1 MNTVAICAVN
11 TVAAA
16 VVAGQGHLTKDLGLE
31 FGEHHMEVLWDR
43 VKRCFPDIANQI
55 LSTRQPQHRR
65 GETVI
70 LEEGGEK

>member
-1 MNTVAICAVN
+1 MLFVGALLLFLGTGLA
-11 TVAAA
+11 
-16 VVAGQGHLTKDLGLE
+16 GLE

-55 LSTRQPQHRR
+55 LSTRQPQYRR

-70 LEEGGEK
+70 LEEGGEKYRS